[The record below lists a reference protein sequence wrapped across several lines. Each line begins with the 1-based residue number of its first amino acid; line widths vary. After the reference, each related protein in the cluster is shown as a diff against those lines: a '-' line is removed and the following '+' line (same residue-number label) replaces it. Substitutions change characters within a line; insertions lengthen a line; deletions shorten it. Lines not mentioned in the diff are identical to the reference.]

1 MNLRDFEESA
11 AVGVAGF
18 ARPDECSGRSD
29 EEAGKCN
36 TMLGFA
42 SKSAV
47 EEIEKWLVIG
57 VLIAKVEFA

>member
-1 MNLRDFEESA
+1 
-11 AVGVAGF
+11 
-18 ARPDECSGRSD
+18 
-29 EEAGKCN
+29 
-36 TMLGFA
+36 MLGFA